1 MSKKNKTSKGK
12 KAAKPASASKA
23 KTPSDPDLVP
33 LNEAMKPEAKT
44 KGAKKLKAAKA
55 GKAEQARAPG
65 NTEAKPKKLSCLDAA
80 AQVLKGEGKP
90 MTCKAMIDAMFSLK
104 LWHSDAP
111 TPAATLYSA
120 ILREMT
126 KKPDT
131 SRFVK
136 TDRGLFTIMS

>member
-1 MSKKNKTSKGK
+1 MSKKKTTKVTKATTKSKVES
-12 KAAKPASASKA
+12 AA
-23 KTPSDPDLVP
+23 SDPDLVP
-33 LNEAMKPEAKT
+33 LNEVMKPDAKT
-44 KGAKKLKAAKA
+44 KGAKKAKAPKA
-55 GKAEQARAPG
+55 GKADQTVAAG
-65 NTEAKPKKLSCLDAA
+65 STEAKPKKLSCLNAA

-90 MTCKAMIDAMFSLK
+90 MTCKAMIDAMFSQK

-136 TDRGLFTIMS
+136 TDRGLFTVQN